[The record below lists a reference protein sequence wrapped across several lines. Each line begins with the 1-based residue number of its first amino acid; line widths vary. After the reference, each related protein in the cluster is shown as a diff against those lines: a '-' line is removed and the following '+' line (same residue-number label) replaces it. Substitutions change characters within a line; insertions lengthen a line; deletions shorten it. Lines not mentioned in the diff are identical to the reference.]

1 LNRASPPSRKRILV
15 VDDSSLVRLYYRD
28 TLEKAGFE
36 VEQAIN
42 GIEAM
47 EKVLVQ
53 PFDLA
58 IVDVNMPR
66 MDGFSFLR
74 TLRSS
79 PGDVATLPALVITT
93 EAGEQD
99 VAAARAAGAN
109 FYLVKPL
116 SQQDL
121 LRHAAALSG
130 APPVNAL
137 HEQFIAEAR
146 ELIHQATDDLIAVE
160 REGFAPERIDRVFR
174 AFHTLKGS
182 GGGGRS
188 AGDGCDIARRRRPA
202 RRDPRRKARGQPR
215 RSSTKRSPVS
225 IRLRDG

>member
-1 LNRASPPSRKRILV
+1 MTDIEPGSPLSRKRILV

-74 TLRSS
+74 TLRR
-79 PGDVATLPALVITT
+79 GAADVATLPALVITT
-93 EAGEQD
+93 EAGED
-99 VAAARAAGAN
+99 DLRAARAAGAN
-109 FYLVKPL
+109 FYLVKPV

-121 LRHAAALSG
+121 VRHAAILSG
-130 APPVNAL
+130 APA
-137 HEQFIAEAR
+137 
-146 ELIHQATDDLIAVE
+146 
-160 REGFAPERIDRVFR
+160 
-174 AFHTLKGS
+174 
-182 GGGGRS
+182 
-188 AGDGCDIARRRRPA
+188 
-202 RRDPRRKARGQPR
+202 
-215 RSSTKRSPVS
+215 
-225 IRLRDG
+225 